1 MKKLVDKI
9 IIVTGGSG
17 LLGTAIIQK
26 LREEGAIALNVDI
39 QQSEEG
45 AEHFYSCDLTQEQP
59 VKELI
64 GKIIKDHERIDGL
77 VNNAYPRTKDWGL
90 KFENIPFDSWRQN
103 VDIQLNAYFLM
114 SQEVLKVMQHNSEA
128 SIVNIASIY
137 GMIGPDFSV
146 YDETE
151 MTMPA
156 AYSAIK
162 GGLINLSKYLAA
174 YYGPRG
180 IRVNCV
186 SPGGIFNGQPESFVT
201 RYETKTPLRRMGM
214 PEDISPAV
222 AFLLSDEARYIT
234 GQNLAVDGGW
244 TAV

>member
-17 LLGTAIIQK
+17 LLGSAILEKI
-26 LREEGAIALNVDI
+26 REEGGTAINVDLS
-39 QQSEEG
+39 QTEEKS
-45 AEHFYSCDLTQEQP
+45 HFYPCDLTKEKC

-64 GKIIKDHERIDGL
+64 EKLLQEYGRIDGL
-77 VNNAYPRTKDWGL
+77 VNNAYPRTNDWGL
-90 KFENIPFDSWRQN
+90 KFEDIVFSSWQTN
-103 VDIQLNAYFLM
+103 VDIQLNSYFLM
-114 SQEVLKVMQHNSEA
+114 CQRVLKVMQPNSGGA
-128 SIVNIASIY
+128 IVNIASIY

-162 GGLINLSKYLAA
+162 GGLINLSRYLAA
-174 YYGPRG
+174 YYGPKG

-186 SPGGIFNGQPESFVT
+186 SPGGIFNGQPESFVS
-201 RYETKTPLRRMGM
+201 RYETNTPLRRMGR
-214 PEDISPAV
+214 PQDISPAV
-222 AFLLSDEARYIT
+222 AFLLSDEASYIT
-234 GQNLAVDGGW
+234 GQNIAVDGGW
-244 TAV
+244 TAI